1 VAECVR
7 PSEKSATIT
16 VTVASSSS
24 NSRKRVS
31 LATGPIAVVG
41 LAGILYGVLALIF
54 GGHGFTLR
62 VPHGA
67 VGGGHYLHL
76 LTNGWTD
83 LLFVAAGLL
92 LVVAARAHLAA
103 KLAALLVALVL
114 GAAAVIAVVRGDG
127 VFGIFAA
134 NGYTEIVWGGAAILL
149 ALLSRMGR
157 LRRGT
162 GTAGGSS
169 TPPPSD
175 PTDDHPL
182 VSSR

>member
-1 VAECVR
+1 
-7 PSEKSATIT
+7 
-16 VTVASSSS
+16 
-24 NSRKRVS
+24 
-31 LATGPIAVVG
+31 
-41 LAGILYGVLALIF
+41 VLALIF

-62 VPHGA
+62 IPHGA

-114 GAAAVIAVVRGDG
+114 GAAAVIAVIRGDG

-134 NGYTEIVWGGAAILL
+134 NGYTEVVWGAAAILL
-149 ALLSRMGR
+149 VLLSRMGR
-157 LRRGT
+157 LRRGKRT
-162 GTAGGSS
+162 PSS
-169 TPPPSD
+169 TTPPSD
-175 PTDDHPL
+175 STGDHPL
-182 VSSR
+182 VRSR

>member
-1 VAECVR
+1 
-7 PSEKSATIT
+7 
-16 VTVASSSS
+16 VASSSPA
-24 NSRKRVS
+24 RRQRVS
-31 LATGPIAVVG
+31 LATGPIALLG
-41 LAGILYGVLALIF
+41 LVGILYGVLALIF
-54 GGHGFTLR
+54 GGHSFTLR

-83 LLFVAAGLL
+83 LL

-114 GAAAVIAVVRGDG
+114 GAAAVIAIIRGDG

-134 NGYTEIVWGGAAILL
+134 NGLTEVVWGAAAILL
-149 ALLSRMGR
+149 VLLSRMGR
-157 LRRGT
+157 LRRAT
-162 GTAGGSS
+162 TSPDGSPAS
-169 TPPPSD
+169 AS
-175 PTDDHPL
+175 DHPL